1 MKTIKEHV
9 EELFWDIPDSERKEV
24 VKQEIIQNLEEKMFD
39 LMAQGK
45 AQEDAINKTIVEF
58 GDIEEI
64 KKELGVPK
72 PREAS
77 YKAKLNLGFSI
88 WGSLLIIALCVF
100 ANFYYSPNTIWFVY
114 PTFVVLWWPL
124 SMFYYWLRTK

>member
-9 EELFWDIPDSERKEV
+9 EEWFLDVPESEKKET

-45 AQEDAINKTIVEF
+45 LQEDAINKTIVEF

-64 KKELGVPK
+64 KRELGASQPK
-72 PREAS
+72 Q
-77 YKAKLNLGFSI
+77 KDNAKLNLGFSI
-88 WGSLLIIALCVF
+88 WGSILIIAMSVF
-100 ANFYYSPNTIWFVY
+100 INLYYSPQTIWFVY

-124 SMFYYWLRTK
+124 SMFYYWLRKR